1 MKKLSVIVSLVLVF
15 ILLFGIL
22 NILKEVTFPKQSDHE
37 NLRVHMNTGNTIRIN
52 ETHLNYLGT
61 EIAEILYPAVSEK
74 SKPHGL
80 ILVQSQEWQ
89 EIIALT
95 PLMRTY
101 KSPIIPIGE
110 KIGQGIMAQIKKL
123 SPKGISELDNVQ
135 IMVFGNDIENIS
147 DELANLDYKVDYLV
161 YEDLEELQT
170 QIYSFPRILDKE
182 EYGFIIQDND
192 VFKAIP
198 IATWIANN
206 KGILMFAG
214 DDGYIHELT
223 RNFISSGRFK
233 KIYLI
238 GNMKSFDTSIIN
250 DNTEYERIDGVNVER
265 FAIKFA
271 EFYDADMNVGWDAS
285 RERNDSGHNFI
296 LCSKDDPLMAAVSV
310 QLAFSGK
317 PGPILWTRSDKLSS
331 LTENY
336 LWKMKNNFWVTPAEG
351 PFNNIWII
359 GDESLINFGIQARAD
374 YAQEIESYEMMGE
387 QGVGGLDTLS
397 IISILISLGGA
408 LWITF
413 HLFLRMK
420 EIFILTKIMWIL
432 TVLLLGLIGL
442 WLYVISYKDRPWM
455 KMNNNKMWQRPLWNQ
470 TAVST
475 IMGVAFGASAMI
487 STAYLISSRGMFL
500 IPFSGPYGLY
510 LLGNPMILQM
520 IIVYIVAFVLNS
532 TVFMPTMLMRMR
544 KLSYFEAFKNS
555 ISTVL
560 ISMTSVSIGMM
571 ISMWWLHMVYSPMM
585 PEEEHILWWGFM
597 QLATLIGVFIAYI
610 PNWWLVRYGRKVG
623 VS

>member
-22 NILKEVTFPKQSDHE
+22 NILKEVTFPKQSDNE
-37 NLRVHMNTGNTIRIN
+37 NLRFHMNTGNTIRIN
-52 ETHLNYLGT
+52 ESNLDYLGT
-61 EIAEILYPAVSEK
+61 EIAEILYPAVSEE

-89 EIIALT
+89 DIIALT
-95 PLMRTY
+95 PLMRIY
-101 KSPIIPIGE
+101 KSPIIPIGK
-110 KIGQGIMAQIKKL
+110 KIGQGIMAKIKKL

-147 DELANLDYKVDYLV
+147 DELANLDYKVDYLA

-192 VFKAIP
+192 ALKAIP

-206 KGILMFAG
+206 KGILMFSG
-214 DDGYIHELT
+214 DDGYTYEST
-223 RNFISSGRFK
+223 RYFISSDRFK

-238 GNMKSFDTSIIN
+238 GNMKSFDTSIID
-250 DNTEYERIDGVNVER
+250 DNTEIERIDGVNVER

-271 EFYDADMNVGWDAS
+271 EFYDPYMKVGWDAS
-285 RERNDSGHNFI
+285 RDRNDSGHNFI
-296 LCSKDDPLMAAVSV
+296 LCSKDDPLVAAVSI
-310 QLAFSGK
+310 QLAVGGK
-317 PGPILWTRSDKLSS
+317 PGPLLWTNNDKLSS

-351 PFNNIWII
+351 PFNNVWII
-359 GDESLINFGIQARAD
+359 GDESLINYGIQARAD
-374 YAQEIESYEMMGE
+374 YTQEIASYEMMGE
-387 QGVGGLDTLS
+387 QGVGGLDALTIL
-397 IISILISLGGA
+397 SILISLGGA

-413 HLFLRMK
+413 HLFLRMN

-432 TVLLLGLIGL
+432 TVLLLGPVGL

-455 KMNNNKMWQRPLWNQ
+455 KMNNNKMWLRPLWNQ
-470 TAVST
+470 AAVST

-487 STAYLISSRGMFL
+487 SSAYLISSRGMFL
-500 IPFSGPYGLY
+500 IPFTGRYGLF

-520 IIVYIVAFVLNS
+520 IIVYIVAFILNS
-532 TVFMPTMLMRMR
+532 IIFMPTMLMRMR

-585 PEEEHILWWGFM
+585 PEENYVLWWGFM
-597 QLATLIGVFIAYI
+597 QLATLIGGFIAYI
-610 PNWWLVRYGRKVG
+610 PNWWLVRYGRKMG